1 MIKAYRN
8 PPLIE
13 AVCDF
18 RIMPDS
24 PWDLTIHG
32 LIYDKIKKSF
42 PHKEQRLI
50 KEFEMNQGSK
60 GIEQQIRVSER
71 SVFLTEDKTI
81 FVQVGPHLLAVNCLK
96 PYPRWERFKPKIEE
110 AFNALISSTEV
121 KGLARIGHRVINR
134 IEIPLSSLLL
144 DDYFEFRPLL
154 GSNLPQNMAS
164 FILGCVLPF
173 NNNRDFCKIQLTNG
187 IPDVSGHEAFFLD
200 IDYSMEKSEGI
211 PFSNALGWVEE
222 AHKQVKNI
230 FEGCITDRLR
240 DVFQEEK

>member
-1 MIKAYRN
+1 MTKAYRN
-8 PPLIE
+8 PPLVE

-18 RIMPDS
+18 RLMPDS

-42 PHKEQRLI
+42 PHKEQRFI
-50 KEFEMNQGSK
+50 QEFEMNQSSK
-60 GIEQQIRVSER
+60 GIEQQVRVSER

-110 AFNALISSTEV
+110 AFNGLISSTEV
-121 KGLARIGHRVINR
+121 KGLSRIGYRVINR
-134 IEIPLSSLLL
+134 IEIPLKSFLL
-144 DDYFEFRPLL
+144 DDYFEFRPFV
-154 GSNLPQNMAS
+154 GGNLPQNMVG

-173 NNNRDFCKIQLTNG
+173 NDNRDYCKVQLTNG
-187 IPDVSGHEAFFLD
+187 TPEMSGYGSFLLD
-200 IDYSMEKSEGI
+200 IDYFIERSEGL

-222 AHKQVKNI
+222 AHGQVNNI
-230 FEGCITDRLR
+230 FEGCITNRLR
-240 DVFQEEK
+240 EIFQEEK